1 MPTLTIHERS
11 TSDSSN
17 SSPVEPKSTTF
28 VTNKAN
34 DASAS
39 IELLAHPVARHI
51 TPTSD
56 SEVQVN
62 YAPVYRK
69 LASSEG
75 LHILGKYEQASTG

>member
-11 TSDSSN
+11 TCNSSN
-17 SSPVEPKSTTF
+17 SSHVEPKSTTL

-39 IELLAHPVARHI
+39 IELLAHPVAQHI
-51 TPTSD
+51 TPASD
-56 SEVQVN
+56 FEVQVN

-69 LASSEG
+69 
-75 LHILGKYEQASTG
+75 TRF